1 MPRNNGDLAG
11 PVIPPPEAVAFARTL
26 VRDLAS
32 DRKRLVLLDRETGQ
46 TAEIDDTLLALIR
59 RLLIDLAQSK
69 TISVVPHDREFTTF
83 EAADFLNVSRGYVVK
98 LMKEGKLAHRMVGTH
113 RRIRL
118 DDLLALKQAMRVE
131 SDRAMEELARI
142 NQELKLE

>member
-1 MPRNNGDLAG
+1 MPRNNGDLAS
-11 PVIPPPEAVAFARTL
+11 PIAPPPEAVAFARQL
-26 VRDLAS
+26 IRDLGS
-32 DRKRLVLLDRETGQ
+32 ERKRLVLQDQETGQ
-46 TAEIDDTLLALIR
+46 TAEIDDALLALIR

-69 TISVVPHDREFTTF
+69 PVSVIPHDRELTTF

-113 RRIRL
+113 RRVRL
-118 DDLLALKQAMRVE
+118 DDLVALKKAMRVE